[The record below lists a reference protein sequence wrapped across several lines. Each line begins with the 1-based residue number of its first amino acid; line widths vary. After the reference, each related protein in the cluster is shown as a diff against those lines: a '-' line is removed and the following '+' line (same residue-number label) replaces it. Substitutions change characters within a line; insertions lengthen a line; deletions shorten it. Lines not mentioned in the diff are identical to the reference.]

1 MEFLSSIFNSIQ
13 NWLLPELEEE
23 LGKLTARQME
33 FIRTVELMN
42 PLEFIDKYDWVGIG
56 RKPSDRLCLIKAF
69 IAKPIF
75 KFTQTVTLIDAVN
88 SSPVLRRLCGWESR
102 SEVPS
107 ESTFSRA
114 FSLFAQTE
122 LPQRIHA
129 SMVSKNLENKLF
141 GHKSTDSTSV
151 KGREKSCR
159 KNTPKAKVKK
169 RCGRPK
175 KGEEQKKEPRRL
187 ELQGARTLEDNLN
200 DLPKGCDWGC
210 KKDSKGKKLSW
221 RGYKLH
227 IDCVDGDIPVSAI
240 LTSASVHDSQVAIPL
255 AQMSESR
262 ITNLYDLMDAAYDA
276 PEIHNYSRGKERIP
290 IIDDNP
296 RRGKKKEMDPAKKI
310 RYKER
315 SSVERVNSELK
326 DNYALEAIRVKGQ
339 TKVAC
344 HMMFAVIA
352 LTAKKIFTL
361 LPQTVY

>member
-1 MEFLSSIFNSIQ
+1 MEFLSVLFNSIQ
-13 NWLLPELEEE
+13 NWLLPELEQE
-23 LGKLTARQME
+23 LGELTSRQME
-33 FIRTVELMN
+33 FIRTVELIN

-75 KFTQTVTLIDAVN
+75 KLTQTVTLIDAVN
-88 SSPVLRRLCGWESR
+88 SSPALRRLCGWESR
-102 SEVPS
+102 NDIPS
-107 ESTFSRA
+107 ESTFSRV
-114 FSLFAQTE
+114 FSVFAETE
-122 LPQRIHA
+122 LPQRIHD
-129 SMVSKNLENKLF
+129 SMVSKNLGDKLF
-141 GHKSTDSTSV
+141 GHRSTDAISV

-159 KNTPKAKVKK
+159 KNAQKPKVKK
-169 RCGRPK
+169 RRGRPK

-187 ELQGARTLEDNLN
+187 ELQGTKTLEKNLN

-210 KKDSKGKKLSW
+210 KKDSNGKKLSW

-240 LTSASVHDSQVAIPL
+240 VTSASVHDSQVAIPL

-276 PEIHNYSRGKERIP
+276 PEIHDFSKDRGRIP

-296 RRGKKKEMDPAKKI
+296 RRGEKKEMNPAKKN

-326 DNYALEAIRVKGQ
+326 DNYALETVRVKGQ
-339 TKVAC
+339 VKVAC
-344 HMMFAVIA
+344 HIMFAVIA

-361 LPQTVY
+361 LPQTA